1 MPSSRRKEIHNFV
14 LSAIDPKI
22 AAGFILHLQPHSS
35 PNLKKFALGDG
46 KGWDRWG
53 EGSSEDISR
62 TDRPK
67 RFLPGVFKQT
77 GLSQLFCKLP
87 RQQIWELKGFLE
99 GDEMLHFWEDATH
112 IPHWQANCTLPLI
125 YKSKPRRECV
135 IVTCQDPTHFILQ
148 TPPAISLE

>member
-62 TDRPK
+62 TDRRK

-87 RQQIWELKGFLE
+87 RKQIWELKGFLE
-99 GDEMLHFWEDATH
+99 GDEMLHFRGCHTYSSLTGQLHTAFNLQV
-112 IPHWQANCTLPLI
+112 QAEEGMCDCNLSRSDTL
-125 YKSKPRRECV
+125 Y
-135 IVTCQDPTHFILQ
+135 
-148 TPPAISLE
+148 PADSSSNIS